1 MKPGSEAEKLVKEF
15 GAKLVSELES
25 IPDFFTFRKGLIYS
39 HRDFGNFLSQ
49 LKKRKK
55 CAIVSGFN
63 ASGTIHLGHLPLFR
77 TNLFFQKEYGIQIFI
92 PISDDESYVTG
103 KVKTQEEGLKNSINI
118 AKQILALGFDP
129 KKTFFII
136 DQIFTDIYNL
146 AIMLSRGVTYSQIK
160 ATYGYSPETNPG
172 VLFYPSVQSAH
183 IMMPQTEEFGKIENV
198 LVPIGL
204 DEDSHI
210 RICRD
215 LAPKFDFKK
224 PAIIHSLFMPGLDG
238 EKMKKSKPET
248 AIFLSDSMED
258 IKRKVGKAFTGGKE
272 TLEKQKKEGGNPNVC
287 VVAEYLNILYFSDKE
302 YKELS
307 KQCKAGKTFCGNCK
321 KLLTKKLQKE
331 IGKIQENL
339 KKIKNSD
346 IEKSLLKNNNY
357 FTSYKKQH

>member
-1 MKPGSEAEKLVKEF
+1 MKPGLEAEKLVKEF
-15 GAKLVSELES
+15 GAKPVSELDS
-25 IPDFFTFRKGLIYS
+25 IPDFFTFKKGLIYS
-39 HRDFGNFLSQ
+39 HREFDKFFSE
-49 LKKRKK
+49 LKKNKK
-55 CAIVSGFN
+55 CAVVSGFN
-63 ASGTIHLGHLPLFR
+63 ASGSIHLGHLPLFK
-77 TNLFFQKEYGIQIFI
+77 TNLFFQKRYGIPVFI

-103 KVKTQEEGLKNSINI
+103 KVKTQEEGLKNSFNI

-160 ATYGYSPETNPG
+160 ATYGYAQETNPG

-183 IMMPQTEEFGKIENV
+183 ILMPQTEDFGKIENV

-215 LAPKFDFKK
+215 LAPKFNFKK

-248 AIFLSDSMED
+248 AIFLTDSEND
-258 IKRKVGKAFTGGKE
+258 IKRKIGKAFTGGKE
-272 TLEKQKKEGGNPNVC
+272 TLEKQKKEGGNPDVC
-287 VVAEYLNILYFSDKE
+287 VVAEYLNILYLSDE
-302 YKELS
+302 DYKDLS
-307 KQCKAGKTFCGNCK
+307 EQCRAGKTFCGNCK
-321 KLLTKKLQKE
+321 KLLIEKLQEE

-339 KKIKNSD
+339 KKIKDSD
-346 IEKSLLKNNNY
+346 IDKSLLKNNNC
-357 FTSYKKQH
+357 FTKYQKS